1 MTNTK
6 SFSMFKSSAKPS
18 VLANLPKGEYDAILY
33 SLTKCEGRKDED
45 GVQQP
50 DYFAFSLKVVGL
62 TEDECKGYKLHYPR
76 SIYENF
82 HSQLGAILLSYVPEL
97 ENADTKTLV
106 RYVADNGVAIK
117 VELEDPNE
125 LDDKGLPKPSQVAL
139 LFKNSKNGGL

>member
-1 MTNTK
+1 MTK
-6 SFSMFKSSAKPS
+6 SQSFSMFKSSAKPS

-62 TEDECKGYKLHYPR
+62 TEDECKGFKLNYPR

-82 HSQLGAILLSYVPEL
+82 HSQLGAIMQSYAPEL
-97 ENADTKTLV
+97 EDADTETLV
-106 RYVADNGVAIK
+106 QHIALNGVVIK
-117 VELEDPNE
+117 IKLEDP
-125 LDDKGLPKPSQVAL
+125 DKANQPSKVSL
-139 LFKNSKNGGL
+139 LFNKTVG